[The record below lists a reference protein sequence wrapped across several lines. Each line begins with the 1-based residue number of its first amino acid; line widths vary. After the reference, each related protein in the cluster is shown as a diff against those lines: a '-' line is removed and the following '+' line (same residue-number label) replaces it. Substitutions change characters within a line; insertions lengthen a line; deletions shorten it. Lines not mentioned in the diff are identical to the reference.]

1 MKNNLKVFMLMI
13 GKNMNVMIFKIWYI
27 LDDEKE

>member
-13 GKNMNVMIFKIWYI
+13 GKNMNIMIFKIWYI

>member
-13 GKNMNVMIFKIWYI
+13 GINMNVMIFKIWYI